1 MFGSPGDGD
10 GQFNRPTGIAVDGHG
25 DIYVADWGNNRVQ
38 LFDADGRYVEK
49 FHGDATLSKMGRAYV
64 LANPKP
70 LRQREMAN
78 LEPQK
83 RFRGPASV
91 RLDGEGRMYVADCGP
106 HRIQVYQ
113 KDAVE
118 LTPDQII
125 PPQNA
130 PSFSVA

>member
-1 MFGSPGDGD
+1 
-10 GQFNRPTGIAVDGHG
+10 
-25 DIYVADWGNNRVQ
+25 
-38 LFDADGRYVEK
+38 
-49 FHGDATLSKMGRAYV
+49 
-64 LANPKP
+64 
-70 LRQREMAN
+70 
-78 LEPQK
+78 
-83 RFRGPASV
+83 V
-91 RLDGEGRMYVADCGP
+91 RLGDEGRMYVADCGP